1 MSPSGSVNRG
11 ESGAGDLQPPTHVG
25 DAAPFLGSGVSGN
38 AGAVGEA
45 PAPDAPDATTGEE
58 TAGCSVLP
66 WHAAAVD
73 ARATSAMIRVV
84 NLRTCSSERLEKD
97 RKDTDPI
104 PAW

>member
-1 MSPSGSVNRG
+1 M
-11 ESGAGDLQPPTHVG
+11 
-25 DAAPFLGSGVSGN
+25 SGN

-45 PAPDAPDATTGEE
+45 PVPGAPEAATGVEA
-58 TAGCSVLP
+58 AGCSMLP
-66 WHAAAVD
+66 WHAAAED
-73 ARATSAMIRVV
+73 ARATSAMIGMV